1 MELSQQIIPW
11 GQSAKFTCEVRG
23 NPQPSVLW
31 LRNAVPLSGSHR
43 LRLSRRA
50 LRLLSVGPEDEGI
63 YQCMA
68 ENEVGSAQAMV
79 QLRTARPGKP
89 LSPNSWL
96 FSHSPTHRARTAE
109 AGEGSCVVSEFG
121 YHLITWTLLNL
132 PRVRG
137 TPERQG
143 TLWFIA
149 GEGGTFANTFLSG
162 TAGSTTQGAYSSA
175 VTTDWDGHLPCHD
188 TLSSRSSTQPRA
200 RCPAGLSSASNTTFQ
215 GHCPK
220 AALG

>member
-23 NPQPSVLW
+23 NPQPSVMW

-89 LSPNSWL
+89 LSPNSWP
-96 FSHSPTHRARTAE
+96 FSHNLTHRTRTGE
-109 AGEGSCVVSEFG
+109 AGEESWCVAPASCLT
-121 YHLITWTLLNL
+121 Y
-132 PRVRG
+132 
-137 TPERQG
+137 
-143 TLWFIA
+143 A
-149 GEGGTFANTFLSG
+149 A
-162 TAGSTTQGAYSSA
+162 SA
-175 VTTDWDGHLPCHD
+175 VLPGVSVSPC
-188 TLSSRSSTQPRA
+188 
-200 RCPAGLSSASNTTFQ
+200 GNT
-215 GHCPK
+215 
-220 AALG
+220 